1 VAHGREAQVVTPETL
16 EVYEKLRDA
25 CRTIE
30 ALQERQALA
39 EGALRMIRAAT
50 DREHV
55 YHEAA
60 NDLADTVLAVL
71 HEAATP

>member
-1 VAHGREAQVVTPETL
+1 MTPEEH
-16 EVYEKLRDA
+16 EVYAQLADA
-25 CRTIE
+25 CQTIE
-30 ALQERQALA
+30 ALQERLALA

>member
-1 VAHGREAQVVTPETL
+1 MTPETL

-39 EGALRMIRAAT
+39 EGALRMIRSASARRPARYAART
-50 DREHV
+50 SGSCQ
-55 YHEAA
+55 
-60 NDLADTVLAVL
+60 
-71 HEAATP
+71 